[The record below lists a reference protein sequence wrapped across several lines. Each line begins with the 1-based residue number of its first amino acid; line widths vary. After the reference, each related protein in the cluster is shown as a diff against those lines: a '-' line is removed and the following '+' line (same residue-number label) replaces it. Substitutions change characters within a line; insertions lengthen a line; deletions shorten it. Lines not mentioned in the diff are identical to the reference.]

1 MHIKK
6 IFVTGWNWFIGRH
19 LIKHLLKK
27 KYSVVSFDNS
37 YRWDSKILLDTIKN
51 LNISN
56 FKSIEWDISD
66 KWLVDGLIK
75 TCDIV
80 VHLAWISQVITS
92 ISNPS
97 LTFEYN
103 VNWLSNIIDAC
114 VRNNKKIIFA
124 SSREVYW
131 NAEYFP
137 VDINH
142 RLKPEN
148 IYWESK
154 VLWEKMIKSTSDNSN
169 LDYTI
174 LRLSNVYW
182 QGDKW
187 RVVPILIEKSIN
199 NEPITIY
206 WDYKILDLVHIS
218 DVINAFMA
226 CIEKQESS
234 KQVFNIWSGKK
245 ITLHELVK
253 LILEIVW
260 SKSNVINSS
269 WRLWEVDYFLADI
282 TETERI
288 INWKPKKQILKLK
301 NIVKS
306 YF

>member
-6 IFVTGWNWFIGRH
+6 IFVTGGNGFIGRH

-56 FKSIEWDISD
+56 FKSIEGDISD
-66 KWLVDGLIK
+66 KGLVDGLIK

-80 VHLAWISQVITS
+80 VHLAGISQVITS

-103 VNWLSNIIDAC
+103 VNGLSNIIDAC

-124 SSREVYW
+124 SSREVYG

-148 IYWESK
+148 IYGESK
-154 VLWEKMIKSTSDNSN
+154 VLGEKMIKSTSDNSN

-174 LRLSNVYW
+174 LRLSNVYG
-182 QGDKW
+182 QGDKG

-206 WDYKILDLVHIS
+206 GDYKILDLVHIS

-234 KQVFNIWSGKK
+234 KQVFNIGSGKK

-253 LILEIVW
+253 LILEIVG

-269 WRLWEVDYFLADI
+269 GRLGEVDYFLADI